1 MRYAVRGIR
10 GTYSRIRI
18 SAYGIFILTIIQR
31 TYVCK
36 NRNKTKI
43 ELDQAFEG
51 RVSERGAVDP
61 TAGIPLPQSDG
72 QTSKEMFGG
81 G

>member
-1 MRYAVRGIR
+1 MYFLNNNTAYVR
-10 GTYSRIRI
+10 
-18 SAYGIFILTIIQR
+18 IIIR
-31 TYVCK
+31 TYLCK

-43 ELDQAFEG
+43 ELDQAVEG

-61 TAGIPLPQSDG
+61 TAGIPSPQSDG

>member
-1 MRYAVRGIR
+1 MHTLDNIQQLVN
-10 GTYSRIRI
+10 TL
-18 SAYGIFILTIIQR
+18 FLIIQR
-31 TYVCK
+31 TYVYTYVC
-36 NRNKTKI
+36 NKTKI
-43 ELDQAFEG
+43 ELDQAVEG

-61 TAGIPLPQSDG
+61 TAGIPSPQSDG

>member
-1 MRYAVRGIR
+1 MACSAGRPNINF
-10 GTYSRIRI
+10 TRI
-18 SAYGIFILTIIQR
+18 AYGAEIIFLINKDNTA
-31 TYVCK
+31 YVCK
-36 NRNKTKI
+36 NKSKTKI
-43 ELDQAFEG
+43 ELDQAVEG

-61 TAGIPLPQSDG
+61 TAGIPSPQSDC

>member
-1 MRYAVRGIR
+1 MRECVLNNFFFSNIINI
-10 GTYSRIRI
+10 TK
-18 SAYGIFILTIIQR
+18 IIQR
-31 TYVCK
+31 TYVYTYVCK
-36 NRNKTKI
+36 NKSKTKI
-43 ELDQAFEG
+43 ELDQAVEG

-61 TAGIPLPQSDG
+61 TAGIPSPQSDC

>member
-1 MRYAVRGIR
+1 MRSTRL
-10 GTYSRIRI
+10 SKKK
-18 SAYGIFILTIIQR
+18 LTIIQH
-31 TYVCK
+31 TYVYTYICK

-43 ELDQAFEG
+43 ELDQAVEG

-61 TAGIPLPQSDG
+61 TAGIPSPQSDG